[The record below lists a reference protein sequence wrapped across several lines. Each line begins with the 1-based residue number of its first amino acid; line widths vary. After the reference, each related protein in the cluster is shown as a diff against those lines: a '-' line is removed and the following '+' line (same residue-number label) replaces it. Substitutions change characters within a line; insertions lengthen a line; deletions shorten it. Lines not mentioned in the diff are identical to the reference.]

1 MNSPT
6 PQDPK
11 TPAAPVEHAASTRR
25 RPLRAVLQAVA
36 GTARGVG
43 WLGVWLP
50 GALLALLL
58 AAGVALWLWAAT
70 PGSLAQTLAWAQSY
84 TASRVQSTG
93 VLIATGVQGSLRAG
107 GQIAHLQWSRAGLS
121 VKATDVRVSLGP
133 RLWIDAALGRGLHVD
148 ALDIERLDITDQRPP
163 SPTEPLQALTLPL
176 ALTLPWSVD
185 ELVLN
190 GAQPLNLRAVK
201 GIYRYGRTDTPLAPG
216 VAEAHRLT
224 LESLQVAGG
233 RYRLQAALGAQ
244 TPMPLTLDVQ
254 GDVQTSV
261 PGGSSITLQATAQA
275 RGFLSGLSATLDVT
289 ARVHTQSGAAP
300 LSTTAPSTTPTL
312 VAHAQVMPW
321 ATQPLARADATAH
334 QLNLATLWP
343 DAPVTALSGT
353 LQAQPD
359 GDAWRATVRLSN
371 ALSGPADRQ
380 RLPLQS
386 LQADVEQQ
394 GTRWTVSNLDAQ
406 LGGGRLQ
413 GQAQVQ
419 LGSTA
424 TPSAPRTTTTTPT
437 APTQAGDAWQGDL
450 RLSGINPALL
460 WSTLAPAALDGSLTA
475 RTAAS
480 GNGQETIDLNALIQP
495 SGRQPAGTQLAGLRL
510 REVRAQGRWQP
521 TPGNPTQGL
530 LDLRDAQISMADAQL
545 QTSGQFDTASRQFNG
560 QLALQVPGAQA
571 QWQGLLAHT
580 AGEGSSRL
588 QLDDAARL
596 LAWVRGLQTLPV
608 VGPPLRAWLDTQPGL
623 AAQGSANLTA
633 QWQGGLGAL
642 GYPAPA
648 AAPVG
653 TVAPL
658 PKMQAAL
665 NIPRL
670 VLQPGTRRSDSTGP
684 TTPTASITL
693 SAWRLQA
700 DGRLDDLQLSAQG
713 TAAQAPWSGAL
724 DTQGQLKSSKPGPSG
739 AASWQTG
746 RLDLSRLQLRVSDAS
761 RNDRVTD
768 WALQNN
774 QPLAL
779 QWQTTAQ
786 GLRLDAGAGRLQLLP
801 AVRRTTPS
809 QPPAP
814 HLGTTPLSIVWDSL
828 VWQAGA
834 LQTSGRLSD
843 LPLAWVEVLGTAE
856 GAKNGPLTRAGLS
869 GNLVFDGR
877 WDVLLPAD
885 ANTPLRLS
893 AALQRSRGDLTV
905 QTDGA
910 QAINGQRLQAGIQQ
924 AQLSLSAQG
933 SAVQASLRW
942 ASERLGQ
949 ASADL
954 STELSLRSTPASG
967 ASTLDR
973 WWPAS
978 APLRGTAT
986 AQLPQ
991 VGVWSALVPPGWRMR
1006 GTLQADAALAGTR
1019 GAPQWSGTLQADQ
1032 LGLRSVVDGFA
1043 FSSGQ
1048 LRATLA
1054 GDKVTIERF
1063 SLQGPRGAEQG
1074 GTLEATGTAE
1084 WRAVEGSVLRQPFI
1098 ELKATASKLRVSNR
1112 ADRRL
1117 TLSGQLNAQLAGPRL
1132 QIRGQ
1137 LNTDSAL
1144 FVLPDELAPTL
1155 GGDVVV
1161 RGTFSAPEGTDTV
1174 RVQPDVLIDLD
1185 LGDQFEVRGRGLQTR
1200 LSGQLSVRS
1209 TPAVPAPRVLGEVRA
1224 VSGTYRAYGQQLSI
1238 ETGVLRF
1245 TGPYDD
1251 PTLDI
1256 LAVRPQQGTGGQ
1268 RVGVQITGSAQSP
1281 RVRLFSDPELP
1292 DSEKLAWL
1300 VLGRPATGAGAE
1312 AAVLQQ
1318 AAMALLARNSS
1329 SNDRGLASSLGLDE
1343 LGFRG
1348 QATNADGTT
1357 AAAALTLGKRISS
1370 DLYLAYERSLAG
1382 TMGTVSI
1389 FYDVSRYLTLRAR
1402 AGEENAVDLIFTVRY
1417 D

>member
-6 PQDPK
+6 PPE
-11 TPAAPVEHAASTRR
+11 PEAPVPSVASGKPTRT
-25 RPLRAVLQAVA
+25 PLRAALQAVA
-36 GTARGVG
+36 STARGLG
-43 WLGVWLP
+43 WMGVWLP
-50 GALLALLL
+50 GAVLALLL
-58 AAGVALWLWAAT
+58 AAGLALWLWAAT
-70 PGSLAQTLAWAQSY
+70 PGSLAQTLAWAQGY
-84 TASRVQSTG
+84 TQPRATSTG
-93 VLIATGVQGSLRAG
+93 LLEASDVQGSLRAG
-107 GQIAHLQWSRAGLS
+107 GQIGQLQWSRGGLT
-121 VKATDVRVSLGP
+121 VKATQVRVSLGP

-148 ALDIERLDITDQRPP
+148 ALDIAQLEITDERPP
-163 SPTEPLQALTLPL
+163 SPTEPLQALALPL

-190 GAQPLNLRAVK
+190 GAQPLNLRAIK
-201 GIYRYGRTDTPLAPG
+201 GVYRYGPTDAPMAPG
-216 VAEAHRLT
+216 VPDAHRLT

-233 RYRLQAALGAQ
+233 SYRLQAALGAQ

-254 GDVQTSV
+254 GNVQTSV
-261 PGGSSITLQATAQA
+261 PSGSSITLQATAQA
-275 RGFLSGLSATLDVT
+275 SGFLSGLSATLDVT
-289 ARVHTQSGAAP
+289 ASVFTQAAAGGAP
-300 LSTTAPSTTPTL
+300 GLVTATPSASTPTL
-312 VAHAQVMPW
+312 VVQAQVMPW
-321 ATQPLARADATAH
+321 APQPLARADATAH

-343 DAPVTALSGT
+343 QAPATLLSGT
-353 LQAQPD
+353 LRAQPE
-359 GDAWRATVRLSN
+359 GDSWRAAVRLTN
-371 ALSGPADRQ
+371 ALSGSADRQ

-386 LQADVEQQ
+386 LQADVVQQ
-394 GTRWTVSNLDAQ
+394 GTRWTISGLDAQ

-413 GQAQVQ
+413 GNVRVQ
-419 LGSTA
+419 LGGPVTATAPGNTATTA
-424 TPSAPRTTTTTPT
+424 TPTTSV
-437 APTQAGDAWQGDL
+437 GDSWQGDL

-460 WSTLAPAALDGSLTA
+460 WSTLAPAALDGTLTA
-475 RTAAS
+475 RTVDAGS
-480 GNGQETIDLNALIQP
+480 PQESVDLNALIQP
-495 SGRQPAGTQLAGLRL
+495 SGRQPAGAQLAGLRL
-510 REVRAQGRWQP
+510 RELTLQGRWRP
-521 TPGNPTQGL
+521 APGDPTQGV
-530 LDLRDAQISMADAQL
+530 LDLRDAQLSLADAKL
-545 QTSGQFDTASRQFNG
+545 QTSGQFNTTSRQFKG
-560 QLALQVPGAQA
+560 QLALQWPGAQA
-571 QWQGLLAHT
+571 QWKGLLAHST
-580 AGEGSSRL
+580 GEGTVRL
-588 QLDDAARL
+588 QLDDASRT
-596 LAWVRGLQTLPV
+596 LAWVRSLQTLPV
-608 VGPPLRAWLDTQPGL
+608 VGRPLRVWLDTQPGL
-623 AAQGSANLTA
+623 AAQGSAQLNA
-633 QWQGGLGAL
+633 IWQGGLGTL
-642 GYPAPA
+642 GYPAPVTAAVTA
-648 AAPVG
+648 AAP
-653 TVAPL
+653 L
-658 PKMQAAL
+658 PRLQAAL
-665 NIPRL
+665 DVPRL
-670 VLQPGTRRSDSTGP
+670 VLQPGTHSATN
-684 TTPTASITL
+684 TNTIAL
-693 SAWRLQA
+693 SALRLTA
-700 DGRLDDLQLSAQG
+700 DGSLDDLQLAAQG
-713 TAAQAPWSGAL
+713 TLAQAPWSGL
-724 DTQGQLKSSKPGPSG
+724 LNTQGRLRSG
-739 AASWQTG
+739 QRAANGLANWQKG
-746 RLDLSRLQLRVSDAS
+746 QLDLNGLMLRVSDAS

-768 WALQNN
+768 WTLQNS
-774 QPLAL
+774 QPLSG
-779 QWQTTAQ
+779 QWQNTAQ

-801 AVRRTTPS
+801 AVRHTSSS

-814 HLGTTPLSIVWDSL
+814 DLGNTPLSFVWDSL
-828 VWQAGA
+828 LWQANTF
-834 LQTSGRLSD
+834 QSRGRLSE
-843 LPLAWVEVLGTAE
+843 LPLAWAEVLGTAE
-856 GAKNGPLTRAGLS
+856 GAKYGPLTRAGLS
-869 GNLVFDGR
+869 GNVVFDGS

-885 ANTPLRLS
+885 PGTPLRLS
-893 AALQRSRGDLTV
+893 AALQRSGGDLTV

-910 QAINGQRLQAGIQQ
+910 QTGNGQRLQAGIQQ
-924 AQLSLSAQG
+924 AQLSVTAQG
-933 SAVQASLRW
+933 NSVQASLRW

-949 ASADL
+949 ASADFG
-954 STELSLRSTPASG
+954 TELAPRSAPTAG
-967 ASTLDR
+967 TSTLDH

-978 APLRGTAT
+978 APLRGTAR

-1006 GTLQADAALAGTR
+1006 GTLQANAALAGTR

-1043 FSSGQ
+1043 FSNGQ

-1084 WRAVEGSVLRQPFI
+1084 WRAVEGKTLRQPFI
-1098 ELKATASKLRVSNR
+1098 ELEATASRLRVSNR

-1117 TLSGQLNAQLAGPRL
+1117 TLSGKVNAQLAGPRL
-1132 QIRGQ
+1132 QIRGK
-1137 LNTDSAL
+1137 LIADSAL

-1155 GGDVVV
+1155 SADVVV
-1161 RGTFSAPEGTDTV
+1161 RGTFSEPEGTETV
-1174 RVQPDVLIDLD
+1174 RVQPDVQVDLD
-1185 LGDQFEVRGRGLQTR
+1185 LGDQFEIRGRGLQTR

-1209 TPAVPAPRVLGEVRA
+1209 TPAVPAPRVLGEVRT

-1318 AAMALLARNSS
+1318 AAMALLASNSS
-1329 SNDRGLASSLGLDE
+1329 ANERGLASTFGLDE

-1370 DLYLAYERSLAG
+1370 DLYIAYERSLAG

-1389 FYDVSRYLTLRAR
+1389 FYDVSRLITLRAR

>member
-1 MNSPT
+1 MNSA
-6 PQDPK
+6 PQK
-11 TPAAPVEHAASTRR
+11 EANTTTAPVATARR
-25 RPLRAVLQAVA
+25 RPLRAGLQAIVS
-36 GTARGVG
+36 TARGVG

-50 GALLALLL
+50 GALVALLL
-58 AAGVALWLWAAT
+58 AAAVALWLWAAT

-84 TASRVQSTG
+84 TASRAHSTG
-93 VLIATGVQGSLRAG
+93 VLQATDVQGSLRAG
-107 GQIAHLQWSRAGLS
+107 GQVGQLVWSRDGLT
-121 VKATDVRVSLGP
+121 VKATHVRLSLRP

-148 ALDIERLDITDQRPP
+148 ALDIALLDITDQRLP

-190 GAQPLNLRAVK
+190 SAQPLNLRGVK
-201 GIYRYGRTDTPLAPG
+201 GVYRYGRTDAPLAPG
-216 VAEAHRLT
+216 VLDAHRLT

-244 TPMPLTLDVQ
+244 TPMPLTLNVQ

-261 PGGSSITLQATAQA
+261 PGGSSVTLQATAQA
-275 RGFLSGLSATLDVT
+275 SGFLGGLSATLDVT
-289 ARVHTQSGAAP
+289 ARVHPQTGT
-300 LSTTAPSTTPTL
+300 STLTTPTL
-312 VAHAQVMPW
+312 VAHAKVMPW
-321 ATQPLARADATAH
+321 ATQPLAQADVTAH

-343 DAPVTALSGT
+343 QAPVTALSGT
-353 LQAQPD
+353 LQAQPN
-359 GDAWRATVRLSN
+359 GEAWRARVRLTN
-371 ALSGPADRQ
+371 TLSGPADRQ

-394 GTRWTVSNLDAQ
+394 GTRWTLSNLDAQ

-413 GQAQVQ
+413 GGAQLQ
-419 LGSTA
+419 LGSPA
-424 TPSAPRTTTTTPT
+424 TPSAPRSTATTPSPPPP
-437 APTQAGDAWQGDL
+437 AADSWQGDL

-460 WSTLAPAALDGSLTA
+460 WSTLAPAALDGTLTA
-475 RTAAS
+475 RTADAGNSQAS
-480 GNGQETIDLNALIQP
+480 IDLNALIQP
-495 SGRQPAGTQLAGLRL
+495 SGRQPAGAQLAGLRL
-510 REVRAQGRWQP
+510 RELRIQGRWQP
-521 TPGNPTQGL
+521 TAGDPTQGR
-530 LDLRDAQISMADAQL
+530 LDLLDAQIRMADAQL
-545 QTSGQFDTASRQFNG
+545 QTSGQFDTTSRQFKG
-560 QLALQVPGAQA
+560 QLALQAPGAQA
-571 QWQGLLAHT
+571 QWQGLLAHS
-580 AGEGSSRL
+580 AGEGNSRL

-596 LAWVRGLQTLPV
+596 LTWVRSLQTLPG
-608 VGPPLRAWLDTQPGL
+608 VGPPLRAWLDTRPAL

-642 GYPAPA
+642 GYPAPVAAAAA
-648 AAPVG
+648 AAPLPRLQAVL
-653 TVAPL
+653 TVP
-658 PKMQAAL
+658 Q
-665 NIPRL
+665 L
-670 VLQPGTRRSDSTGP
+670 VLQPGTRNSDSNGQSTA
-684 TTPTASITL
+684 TTASITL

-700 DGRLDDLQLSAQG
+700 EGRLDDLQLSAQG
-713 TAAQAPWSGAL
+713 TVTQAPWSGAL
-724 DTQGQLKSSKPGPSG
+724 DTQGQLKIGRPGE
-739 AASWQTG
+739 ADWQAG
-746 RLDLSRLQLRVSDAS
+746 QLNLNHLQLRVSDAS
-761 RNDRVTD
+761 RNDRTTD
-768 WALQNN
+768 WNLQNT

-779 QWQTTAQ
+779 QWQTTAT

-801 AVRRTTPS
+801 AVRRTAST
-809 QPPAP
+809 QTPAP
-814 HLGTTPLSIVWDSL
+814 DLGTTPLSVVWDSL
-828 VWQAGA
+828 IWQANT
-834 LQTSGRLSD
+834 LQTRGRLSD

-856 GAKNGPLTRAGLS
+856 GAKNGPLTRAGLG
-869 GNLVFDGR
+869 GNLVFDGQ

-885 ANTPLRLS
+885 DSTPLRLS
-893 AALQRSRGDLTV
+893 ASLQRSRGDLTV

-910 QAINGQRLQAGIQQ
+910 QTSNGHRLQAGIQQ
-924 AQLSLSAQG
+924 AQLSLRAQG
-933 SAVQASLRW
+933 STVQASLRW

-954 STELSLRSTPASG
+954 STELNLRNAATSDAG
-967 ASTLDR
+967 ALDH

-991 VGVWSALVPPGWRMR
+991 VGVWSALAPPGWRMR
-1006 GTLQADAALAGTR
+1006 GTLQANAALAGTR
-1019 GAPQWSGTLQADQ
+1019 GAPQWSGTLKADE
-1032 LGLRSVVDGFA
+1032 LGLRSVVDGFS
-1043 FSSGQ
+1043 FSNGQ
-1048 LRATLA
+1048 LRAILA

-1063 SLQGPRGAEQG
+1063 SLQGPRGAAQG

-1084 WRAVEGSVLRQPFI
+1084 WRAVEGSLLRQPFI

-1137 LNTDSAL
+1137 LTTDAAL

-1155 GGDVVV
+1155 SSDVVV

-1174 RVQPDVLIDLD
+1174 RVQPDVLIDLN

-1268 RVGVQITGSAQSP
+1268 RVGVQISGSAQSP

-1329 SNDRGLASSLGLDE
+1329 GTEGGLASTLGLDE

-1357 AAAALTLGKRISS
+1357 AAAALTLGKRISN

-1389 FYDVSRYLTLRAR
+1389 FYDVSRRLTLRAR

>member
-6 PQDPK
+6 PPDPSA
-11 TPAAPVEHAASTRR
+11 TAAPLVSARR
-25 RPLRAVLQAVA
+25 RPLRAAVQTIA
-36 GTARGVG
+36 ATARAVG

-58 AAGVALWLWAAT
+58 AAGVALWIWAAT
-70 PGSLAQTLAWAQSY
+70 PGSLAKTLAWAQSY
-84 TASRVQSTG
+84 TATRADSTG
-93 VLIATGVQGSLRAG
+93 VLTATGVQGSLRAG
-107 GQIAHLQWSRAGLS
+107 GHIEQLQWSRGGLT
-121 VKATDVRVSLGP
+121 VNATQVHMGLGP
-133 RLWIDAALGRGLHVD
+133 NLWIDAALGRGLHVD
-148 ALDIERLDITDQRPP
+148 ALDIAHLEITDQRPP

-176 ALTLPWSVD
+176 TLTLPWTVD

-190 GAQPLNLRAVK
+190 NAQPLNLRAMK
-201 GIYRYGRTDTPLAPG
+201 GVYRYGPTDAPLAPG
-216 VAEAHRLT
+216 VPDAHRLT

-254 GDVQTSV
+254 GDVHTRV
-261 PGGSSITLQATAQA
+261 PGGANITLQATAQVS
-275 RGFLSGLSATLDVT
+275 GFLSGLGATLDVS
-289 ARVHTQSGAAP
+289 ARVHTPTDNPA
-300 LSTTAPSTTPTL
+300 TPTL
-312 VAHAQVMPW
+312 VAQAQVMPW
-321 ATQPLARADATAH
+321 AIQPLARADATAH

-343 DAPVTALSGT
+343 QAPTTSLSGT
-353 LQAQPD
+353 LRAQPE
-359 GDAWRATVRLSN
+359 GDTWRATVRLTN
-371 ALSGPADRQ
+371 AISGPADLQ
-380 RLPLQS
+380 RLPLQR
-386 LQADVEQQ
+386 LHAEVEQQ
-394 GTRWTVSNLDAQ
+394 GTRWTFSGLDAQ

-413 GQAQVQ
+413 GDAQIQ
-419 LGSTA
+419 RGSATA
-424 TPSAPRTTTTTPT
+424 TTSTPPAPEAQQTTT
-437 APTQAGDAWQGDL
+437 GDTWQGNL
-450 RLSGINPALL
+450 RLIGINPALL
-460 WSTLAPAALDGSLTA
+460 WSTLAPAALDGTLTA
-475 RTAAS
+475 RTVDAGS
-480 GNGQETIDLNALIQP
+480 PQESIDLNALIQP
-495 SGRQPAGTQLAGLRL
+495 SGRQPAGAQLAGLRL
-510 REVRAQGRWQP
+510 RELRLQGRWQP
-521 TPGNPTQGL
+521 TPADPTQGV
-530 LDLRDAQISMADAQL
+530 LDLRDAQISLADAQL
-545 QTSGQFDTASRQFNG
+545 QTSGQFDTARRQFKG
-560 QLALQVPGAQA
+560 QLALQWPGAQA
-571 QWQGLLAHT
+571 QWQGQLAHST
-580 AGEGSSRL
+580 GEGNARL
-588 QLDDAARL
+588 QVDDASRM
-596 LAWVRGLQTLPV
+596 LAWVRSLQTLPV
-608 VGPPLRAWLDTQPGL
+608 VGPPLRAWLDTQPDL
-623 AAQGSANLTA
+623 SAQGSAQLNA
-633 QWQGGLGAL
+633 KWQGGLGAL

-648 AAPVG
+648 TSPS
-653 TVAPL
+653 TTAPL
-658 PKMQAAL
+658 PNLQATL
-665 NIPRL
+665 DIPRL
-670 VLQPGTRRSDSTGP
+670 VLQPSPDSNDN
-684 TTPTASITL
+684 ITL
-693 SAWRLQA
+693 SALRLLA

-713 TAAQAPWSGAL
+713 TLTQAPWSAQL
-724 DTQGQLKSSKPGPSG
+724 DTQGQIKSTQR
-739 AASWQTG
+739 AAQGTANWSAGQ
-746 RLDLSRLQLRVSDAS
+746 LDLSRLLLRVSDAS
-761 RNDRVTD
+761 RKDRVTH
-768 WALQNN
+768 WTLQNA
-774 QPLAL
+774 QTLSS
-779 QWQTTAQ
+779 QWQNTPQ
-786 GLRLDAGAGRLQLLP
+786 GLRLDAGTGRLQLLP
-801 AVRRTTPS
+801 TVRHTGTNTAPL
-809 QPPAP
+809 PAP
-814 HLGTTPLSIVWDSL
+814 DLGNTPLSIAWDSL
-828 VWQAGA
+828 VWQANT
-834 LQTSGRLSD
+834 LQTRGRLSA

-869 GNLVFDGR
+869 GNLVFDGQ

-885 ANTPLRLS
+885 ASTPLRLS

-910 QAINGQRLQAGIQQ
+910 PASNGQRLQAGIQQ

-933 SAVQASLRW
+933 NRVQASLRW

-949 ASADL
+949 ASADV
-954 STELSLRSTPASG
+954 STELTPRSAS
-967 ASTLDR
+967 ATHTETSALDH

-978 APLRGTAT
+978 APVRGTAS

-991 VGVWSALVPPGWRMR
+991 VGVWSALAPPGWRMR
-1006 GTLQADAALAGTR
+1006 GTLQANAALTGTR
-1019 GAPQWSGTLQADQ
+1019 GAPQWSGTLKADE

-1043 FSSGQ
+1043 FSNGQ

-1054 GDKVTIERF
+1054 GDKITIERF
-1063 SLQGPRGAEQG
+1063 SLQGPRGTEPG
-1074 GTLEATGTAE
+1074 GTLEASGTAE
-1084 WRAVEGSVLRQPFI
+1084 WRAAEGSTKRQAFI
-1098 ELKATASKLRVSNR
+1098 ELQATASKLRVSNR

-1117 TLSGQLNAQLAGPRL
+1117 TLSGQLKAQLAGPRL
-1132 QIRGQ
+1132 TLRGQ
-1137 LNTDSAL
+1137 LTTDAAL

-1155 GGDVVV
+1155 SSDVVK
-1161 RGTFSAPEGTDTV
+1161 RGTFSPPEDPDAV
-1174 RVQPDVLIDLD
+1174 RVQPDVQVDLD

-1329 SNDRGLASSLGLDE
+1329 GTEGGLASSLGLDE

-1357 AAAALTLGKRISS
+1357 ASAALTLGKRISN

>member
-6 PQDPK
+6 PLDPK
-11 TPAAPVEHAASTRR
+11 APAAPVEHAANSRR
-25 RPLRAVLQAVA
+25 RPLRAALHAIA
-36 GTARGVG
+36 ATARGVG

-70 PGSLAQTLAWAQSY
+70 PGSLAQTLAWAQAY
-84 TASRVQSTG
+84 TEPRAGSTG
-93 VLIATGVQGSLRAG
+93 VLTATDVQGSLRVG
-107 GQIAHLQWSRAGLS
+107 GQIGQLQWSRGGFS
-121 VKATDVRVSLGP
+121 VKATNVRVSLGP
-133 RLWIDAALGRGLHVD
+133 RLWIDAAMGRGLHVD
-148 ALDIERLDITDQRPP
+148 ALDIVRLDITDQRPP

-201 GIYRYGRTDTPLAPG
+201 GVYRYGRTDTPLAPG
-216 VAEAHRLT
+216 VPEAHRLT

-254 GDVQTSV
+254 GNVQTSV

-275 RGFLSGLSATLDVT
+275 SGFLSGLGATLDVT
-289 ARVHTQSGAAP
+289 ARVHTQSGATP
-300 LSTTAPSTTPTL
+300 LSTTAPGATPTL
-312 VAHAQVMPW
+312 VAHAQIMPW

-371 ALSGPADRQ
+371 TLSGPADRQ
-380 RLPLQS
+380 RLPLRS

-419 LGSTA
+419 LGRAA
-424 TPSAPRTTTTTPT
+424 TRSVPRTTTTTTTTTTPT
-437 APTQAGDAWQGDL
+437 APAPASAAWEGDL

-460 WSTLAPAALDGSLTA
+460 WSTLAPAALNGTLTA
-475 RTAAS
+475 RHAS
-480 GNGQETIDLNALIQP
+480 ASSGREAIDLNALIQP
-495 SGRQPAGTQLAGLRL
+495 SGRQPTGTQMTGLRL
-510 REVRAQGRWQP
+510 RELRAHGRWQP

-530 LDLRDAQISMADAQL
+530 LDLRDVQISMADAQL
-545 QTSGQFDTASRQFNG
+545 QTSGQFDTISRQFKG
-560 QLALQVPGAQA
+560 QFVLQAPGAQA
-571 QWQGLLAHT
+571 RWRGLLAHS
-580 AGEGSSRL
+580 AGEGTAQL
-588 QLDDAARL
+588 QLDDARRV

-608 VGPPLRAWLDTQPGL
+608 LGPPLRTWLGTQPDL
-623 AAQGSANLTA
+623 SAQGSAQLNA
-633 QWQGGLGAL
+633 AWQGGLGAL

-648 AAPVG
+648 AVASA
-653 TVAPL
+653 APL
-658 PKMQAAL
+658 PRLQATL
-665 NIPRL
+665 DVPQL
-670 VLQPGTRRSDSTGP
+670 VLQPGTSADP
-684 TTPTASITL
+684 TRSITL
-693 SAWRLQA
+693 SALRVQA
-700 DGRLDDLQLSAQG
+700 DGRLDDLQLTAQG
-713 TAAQAPWSGAL
+713 SLTQAPWSGRL
-724 DTQGQLKSSKPGPSG
+724 ETRGRLRSGQRAANGL
-739 AASWQTG
+739 ASWHAG
-746 RLDLSRLQLRVSDAS
+746 EFDLSSLLLRLSDAS
-761 RNDRVTD
+761 RDDRVTD
-768 WALQNN
+768 WTLQSTGALTG
-774 QPLAL
+774 L
-779 QWQTTAQ
+779 WQTTAQ

-801 AVRRTTPS
+801 AVRRTSNT

-814 HLGTTPLSIVWDSL
+814 DLGNTPLRVAWDSL
-828 VWQAGA
+828 AWQANT
-834 LQTSGRLSD
+834 LQTRGSLSD
-843 LPLAWVEVLGTAE
+843 LPLAWIDILGTVE
-856 GAKNGPLTRAGLS
+856 GVKSGPLTRAGLG
-869 GNLVFDGR
+869 GNLVFDGN
-877 WDVLLPAD
+877 WDVLLPTD
-885 ANTPLRLS
+885 GSTPLRLS
-893 AALQRSRGDLTV
+893 ATLQRSRGDLTV
-905 QTDGA
+905 QTDVGQRA
-910 QAINGQRLQAGIQQ
+910 NGQRLQAGVQQ

-933 SAVQASLRW
+933 NTVQASLRW

-949 ASADL
+949 VTADL
-954 STELSLRSTPASG
+954 STELSPRKTPASSG
-967 ASTLDR
+967 STLDH

-978 APLRGTAT
+978 APVRGTAR

-991 VGVWSALVPPGWRMR
+991 VGVWSALVPPGWRMS
-1006 GTLQADAALAGTR
+1006 GTLQANAALTGTR

-1032 LGLRSVVDGFA
+1032 LGLRSVVDGFS
-1043 FSSGQ
+1043 FSDGQ

-1054 GDKVTIERF
+1054 GDKITIERF
-1063 SLQGPRGAEQG
+1063 SLQGPRGADQG

-1084 WRAVEGSVLRQPFI
+1084 WRAVDGKALRQPHI
-1098 ELKATASKLRVSNR
+1098 ELKATASRLRVSNR

-1117 TLSGQLNAQLAGPRL
+1117 TLSGQLDAQLAGPRL

-1137 LNTDSAL
+1137 LTADSAL

-1155 GGDVVV
+1155 SNDVVV
-1161 RGTFSAPEGTDTV
+1161 RGTFSTPEGTDTV
-1174 RVQPDVLIDLD
+1174 RVQPDVLVDLN

-1209 TPAVPAPRVLGEVRA
+1209 TPTVPAPRVLGEVRA
-1224 VSGTYRAYGQQLSI
+1224 ISGTYRAYGQRLSI
-1238 ETGVLRF
+1238 ETGLLRF

-1256 LAVRPQQGTGGQ
+1256 LAVRPEQGTGGQ
-1268 RVGVQITGSAQSP
+1268 RVGVQISGSAQSP
-1281 RVRLFSDPELP
+1281 KVRLYSNPELP

-1318 AAMALLARNSS
+1318 AAMALLSRNSS
-1329 SNDRGLASSLGLDE
+1329 DLDGGLASSLGLDE

-1348 QATNADGTT
+1348 SGTSADGSTT
-1357 AAAALTLGKRISS
+1357 AAALTLGKRISS

-1402 AGEENAVDLIFTVRY
+1402 AGEENAIDLIFTVRY

>member
-11 TPAAPVEHAASTRR
+11 APPAPVEHAANDRR
-25 RPLRAVLQAVA
+25 RPLRAALQAFA
-36 GTARGVG
+36 ATARGVG

-50 GALLALLL
+50 GAVLALLL

-70 PGSLAQTLAWAQSY
+70 PGSLAQSLAWAQAY
-84 TASRVQSTG
+84 TQPRATSTG
-93 VLIATGVQGSLRAG
+93 VLTATDVQGSLRAG
-107 GQIAHLQWSRAGLS
+107 GQIGQLQWARGGLT
-121 VKATDVRVSLGP
+121 VKATQVRVSLGP

-148 ALDIERLDITDQRPP
+148 ALDMALLEITDDRPP

-201 GIYRYGRTDTPLAPG
+201 GMYRYGRTDGPLAPG
-216 VAEAHRLT
+216 VSDAHRLT

-233 RYRLQAALGAQ
+233 SYRLQAALGAQ

-254 GDVQTSV
+254 GDVQTTV

-275 RGFLSGLSATLDVT
+275 SGFLSGLSATLDVT
-289 ARVHTQSGAAP
+289 ASVFTQA
-300 LSTTAPSTTPTL
+300 TADPSASPAGSTPTL
-312 VAHAQVMPW
+312 VVQAQVMPW
-321 ATQPLARADATAH
+321 AAQPLARANATAH
-334 QLNLATLWP
+334 LLNLATLWP
-343 DAPVTALSGT
+343 QAPVTALSGT
-353 LQAQPD
+353 LRAQSE
-359 GDAWRATVRLSN
+359 GDAWRATVRLN
-371 ALSGPADRQ
+371 NTESGPADRQ

-386 LQADVEQQ
+386 LQADVVQQ
-394 GTRWTVSNLDAQ
+394 GTRWTISGLDAR
-406 LGGGRLQ
+406 LGGGRVQ
-413 GQAQVQ
+413 GDAQVQ

-424 TPSAPRTTTTTPT
+424 TPSVPNQTATATTSAASAT
-437 APTQAGDAWQGDL
+437 GSDAWQGDL

-460 WSTLAPAALDGSLTA
+460 WSTLAPAALDGTLTA
-475 RTAAS
+475 RTAAGGGS
-480 GNGQETIDLNALIQP
+480 REAIDLNALIQP
-495 SGRQPAGTQLAGLRL
+495 SGRQPAGAQLAGLRL
-510 REVRAQGRWQP
+510 RELRVQGRWQP
-521 TPGNPTQGL
+521 EPANPTQGV
-530 LDLRDAQISMADAQL
+530 LDLSDAQLSLADAKL
-545 QTSGQFDTASRQFNG
+545 QTSGQFDTTSRQFKG
-560 QLALQVPGAQA
+560 QLALQWPGAQA
-571 QWQGLLAHT
+571 QWQGLLAHST
-580 AGEGSSRL
+580 GEGTARL
-588 QLDDAARL
+588 QLDDASRM
-596 LAWVRGLQTLPV
+596 LAWVRSLQTLPV
-608 VGPPLRAWLDTQPGL
+608 VGPPLRAWLSTQPGL
-623 AAQGSANLTA
+623 TAQGSAQLNTR
-633 QWQGGLGAL
+633 WQGGLGAL

-648 AAPVG
+648 AA
-653 TVAPL
+653 TAAAPL
-658 PKMQAAL
+658 PRLQATL
-665 NIPRL
+665 DVPRL
-670 VLQPGTRRSDSTGP
+670 VLQPGTQSGTN
-684 TTPTASITL
+684 TITL
-693 SAWRLQA
+693 SALRLSA
-700 DGRLDDLQLSAQG
+700 DGSLDDLQLAAQG
-713 TAAQAPWSGAL
+713 TLAQAPWSGL
-724 DTQGQLKSSKPGPSG
+724 LNTQGRLRSG
-739 AASWQTG
+739 QRAANGLASWQAG
-746 RLDLSRLQLRVSDAS
+746 QLDLSRLLLRLSDAS

-768 WALQNN
+768 WTLQNS
-774 QPLAL
+774 QAL
-779 QWQTTAQ
+779 TGQWQTTPQ

-801 AVRRTTPS
+801 AVRRTSNS

-814 HLGTTPLSIVWDSL
+814 DLGSKPLSVMWDSL
-828 VWQAGA
+828 VWQADT
-834 LQTSGRLSD
+834 LQTRGRLSD
-843 LPLAWVEVLGTAE
+843 LPLAWAEVLGTTE
-856 GAKNGPLTRAGLS
+856 GAKAGPLTRAGLS
-869 GNLVFDGR
+869 GNVVFDGN

-885 ANTPLRLS
+885 PGTPLRLS
-893 AALQRSRGDLTV
+893 ASLQRSGGDLTV

-910 QAINGQRLQAGIQQ
+910 QTSNGQRLQAGIQQ
-924 AQLSLSAQG
+924 AQLSVTAQG
-933 SAVQASLRW
+933 NGVQASLRW
-942 ASERLGQ
+942 ATERLGQ

-954 STELSLRSTPASG
+954 STELAPRRAPTAG
-967 ASTLDR
+967 TSTLDH

-978 APLRGTAT
+978 APLRGTAR

-1006 GTLQADAALAGTR
+1006 GTLQANAALAGTR
-1019 GAPQWSGTLQADQ
+1019 GAPLWSGTLQADQ

-1043 FSSGQ
+1043 FSNGQ

-1063 SLQGPRGAEQG
+1063 SLQGPRGTEPG

-1084 WRAVEGSVLRQPFI
+1084 WRAVPGSALRQPFI
-1098 ELKATASKLRVSNR
+1098 QLQATASKLRVSNR

-1137 LNTDSAL
+1137 LTADSAL

-1155 GGDVVV
+1155 SPDVVV
-1161 RGTFSAPEGTDTV
+1161 RGTFSAPEGTETA
-1174 RVQPDVLIDLD
+1174 RVQPDVQVDLD

-1251 PTLDI
+1251 PTLNI

-1268 RVGVQITGSAQSP
+1268 RVGVQITGSAQGP

-1329 SNDRGLASSLGLDE
+1329 AAEGGLASALGLDE

-1357 AAAALTLGKRISS
+1357 AAAALTLGKRISN

-1389 FYDVSRYLTLRAR
+1389 FYDVSRLLTLRAR

>member
-1 MNSPT
+1 MNNAP
-6 PQDPK
+6 PEDPN
-11 TPAAPVEHAASTRR
+11 TTTVPVAAARR
-25 RPLRAVLQAVA
+25 RPLRAGLQTIAS
-36 GTARGVG
+36 TARGVG

-70 PGSLAQTLAWAQSY
+70 PGSLAHTLAWAQNY
-84 TASRVQSTG
+84 TASRADSTG
-93 VLIATGVQGSLRAG
+93 VLTATDVQGSLRAG
-107 GQIAHLQWSRAGLS
+107 GQIGQLQWSRDGLTI
-121 VKATDVRVSLGP
+121 KATGVRVRLGP
-133 RLWIDAALGRGLHVD
+133 DLWIDAALGRGLHVD
-148 ALDIERLDITDQRPP
+148 ALDIAQLEITDQRPP
-163 SPTEPLQALTLPL
+163 SPTEPLQALALPL

-190 GAQPLNLRAVK
+190 GAQPLNLRAIQGV
-201 GIYRYGRTDTPLAPG
+201 YRYGRTDAPLAPG
-216 VAEAHRLT
+216 VPDAHRLT

-254 GDVQTSV
+254 GDVHTSV
-261 PGGSSITLQATAQA
+261 PGGSNITLQATAQA
-275 RGFLSGLSATLDVT
+275 SGFLSGPGATLDVS
-289 ARVHTQSGAAP
+289 ARVHTQTGADT
-300 LSTTAPSTTPTL
+300 LPTL
-312 VAHAQVMPW
+312 SAQAQVMPW
-321 ATQPLARADATAH
+321 ATQPLVRADITAH

-343 DAPVTALSGT
+343 QAPVTALSGT

-359 GDAWRATVRLSN
+359 GDAWRASVRLSN
-371 ALSGPADRQ
+371 PLSGPADRQ
-380 RLPLQS
+380 RLPLHS
-386 LQADVEQQ
+386 LQADVAQQ
-394 GTRWTVSNLDAQ
+394 GTRWTLSHLDAQ

-413 GQAQVQ
+413 GDAQVQ
-419 LGSTA
+419 LGST
-424 TPSAPRTTTTTPT
+424 TTTRP
-437 APTQAGDAWQGDL
+437 APESQQRTAGDTWQGDL

-460 WSTLAPAALDGSLTA
+460 WSTLAPAALDGTLTA
-475 RTAAS
+475 RTASTS
-480 GNGQETIDLNALIQP
+480 GGQESIDLNALIQP
-495 SGRQPAGTQLAGLRL
+495 SGRQPAGAPLAGLRL
-510 REVRAQGRWQP
+510 RELRVQGRWQP
-521 TPGNPTQGL
+521 TAGDPTQGL
-530 LDLRDAQISMADAQL
+530 LDLRDAQIQMADAQL
-545 QTSGQFDTASRQFNG
+545 QTSGQFDTTSRQFKG

-571 QWQGLLAHT
+571 QWQGLLAHS
-580 AGEGSSRL
+580 AGEGNSRL

-596 LAWVRGLQTLPV
+596 LTWVRSLQTLPG

-623 AAQGSANLTA
+623 AAQGSAHLTA

-648 AAPVG
+648 AAAPT

-658 PKMQAAL
+658 PQLQATL
-665 NIPRL
+665 NVPRL
-670 VLQPGTRRSDSTGP
+670 ELQPDTSNDSTSP
-684 TTPTASITL
+684 TTGISL
-693 SAWRLQA
+693 SAWQLQA

-713 TAAQAPWSGAL
+713 TVAQAPWSGEL
-724 DTQGQLKSSKPGPSG
+724 DTQGQLKSSKPGANG
-739 AASWQTG
+739 AASWQAG
-746 RLDLSRLQLRVSDAS
+746 QLNLSRLQLRVSDAS
-761 RNDRVTD
+761 RNDRTTD
-768 WALQNN
+768 WNLQNT

-779 QWQTTAQ
+779 QWQTTAT
-786 GLRLDAGAGRLQLLP
+786 GLRLDAGAGRLQLMP
-801 AVRRTTPS
+801 AVRRTAST

-814 HLGTTPLSIVWDSL
+814 HLGTTPLSVVWDSL
-828 VWQAGA
+828 VWQANT
-834 LQTSGRLSD
+834 LQTRGRLSD
-843 LPLAWVEVLGTAE
+843 LPLAWAEVLGTAE

-869 GNLVFDGR
+869 GNLVFDGQ

-885 ANTPLRLS
+885 GNTPLRLS
-893 AALQRSRGDLTV
+893 ASLQRSRGDLTV

-910 QAINGQRLQAGIQQ
+910 PTSNGQRLQAGIQQ
-924 AQLSLSAQG
+924 AQLSLSVQG
-933 SAVQASLRW
+933 STVQASLRW

-954 STELSLRSTPASG
+954 STELTSRSAPAST
-967 ASTLDR
+967 ASTLDH

-978 APLRGTAT
+978 APLRGTAS

-1006 GTLQADAALAGTR
+1006 GTLQANAALAGTR
-1019 GAPQWSGTLQADQ
+1019 GTPQWSGTLKADE

-1043 FSSGQ
+1043 FSNGQ

-1054 GDKVTIERF
+1054 GDKITIERF
-1063 SLQGPRGAEQG
+1063 SLQGPRGTEPG

-1084 WRAVEGSVLRQPFI
+1084 WRAVEGSALRQPFI
-1098 ELKATASKLRVSNR
+1098 ELQATASKLRVSNR

-1117 TLSGQLNAQLAGPRL
+1117 TLSGQLNAQLAGPKL
-1132 QIRGQ
+1132 HIRGQ
-1137 LNTDSAL
+1137 LTADSAL

-1155 GGDVVV
+1155 SSDVVL
-1161 RGTFSAPEGTDTV
+1161 RGTFSSPEDPDAV
-1174 RVQPDVLIDLD
+1174 RVQPDVQVDLD
-1185 LGDQFEVRGRGLQTR
+1185 LGEQFAVRGRGLQTR

-1209 TPAVPAPRVLGEVRA
+1209 TPAVPAPRVLGEVRT

-1268 RVGVQITGSAQSP
+1268 RVGVQISGSAQNP

-1329 SNDRGLASSLGLDE
+1329 GTEGGLASSLGLDE
-1343 LGFRG
+1343 LGFIG

-1357 AAAALTLGKRISS
+1357 ASAALTLGKRISN
-1370 DLYLAYERSLAG
+1370 DLYLTYERSLAG

-1389 FYDVSRYLTLRAR
+1389 FYDVSRRLTLRAR

>member
-6 PQDPK
+6 PPDPSA
-11 TPAAPVEHAASTRR
+11 TAAPLDSVRR
-25 RPLRAVLQAVA
+25 RPLRAAVQTIA
-36 GTARGVG
+36 ATARGVG

-58 AAGVALWLWAAT
+58 AAGVALWIWAAT

-84 TASRVQSTG
+84 TATRADSAGALT
-93 VLIATGVQGSLRAG
+93 ANGVQGSLRAG
-107 GQIAHLQWSRAGLS
+107 GQIERLQWSRGGLS
-121 VKATDVRVSLGP
+121 VTATDVRVSLGP

-148 ALDIERLDITDQRPP
+148 ALDIAHLEITDQRPP

-176 ALTLPWSVD
+176 ALTLPWTVD

-190 GAQPLNLRAVK
+190 NAQPLNLRAMK
-201 GIYRYGRTDTPLAPG
+201 GVYRYGPADAPLAPG
-216 VAEAHRLT
+216 VPDAHRLT

-261 PGGSSITLQATAQA
+261 PGGANITLQATAQVS
-275 RGFLSGLSATLDVT
+275 GFLSGLGATLDVS
-289 ARVHTQSGAAP
+289 ARVHTPTDNPA
-300 LSTTAPSTTPTL
+300 TPTL
-312 VAHAQVMPW
+312 VANAQIMPW

-343 DAPVTALSGT
+343 QAPTTSLSGK
-353 LQAQPD
+353 LRAQPE
-359 GDAWRATVRLSN
+359 GDTWRATVRLTN
-371 ALSGPADRQ
+371 GLSGPADRQ

-386 LQADVEQQ
+386 LQAEVEQQ
-394 GTRWTVSNLDAQ
+394 GTRWTFSGLDAQ

-413 GQAQVQ
+413 GDAQIQ
-419 LGSTA
+419 LGRATA
-424 TPSAPRTTTTTPT
+424 TTSTPPAPEAQQPAT
-437 APTQAGDAWQGDL
+437 GDTWQGDL

-460 WSTLAPAALDGSLTA
+460 WSTLAPAALDGTLTA
-475 RTAAS
+475 RTVDAGS
-480 GNGQETIDLNALIQP
+480 PQESIDLNALIQP
-495 SGRQPAGTQLAGLRL
+495 SGRQPAGAQLAGLRL
-510 REVRAQGRWQP
+510 RELRLQGRWQP
-521 TPGNPTQGL
+521 TPADPTQGV
-530 LDLRDAQISMADAQL
+530 LDLRDAQISLADAQL
-545 QTSGQFDTASRQFNG
+545 QTSGQFDTARRHFKG
-560 QLALQVPGAQA
+560 QLALQWPGAQA
-571 QWQGLLAHT
+571 QWQGQLAHST
-580 AGEGSSRL
+580 GEGTAHL
-588 QLDDAARL
+588 QVDDASRM
-596 LAWVRGLQTLPV
+596 LAWVRSLQTLPV
-608 VGPPLRAWLDTQPGL
+608 VGPPLRAWLDTQPDL
-623 AAQGSANLTA
+623 SAQGSAQLNA

-642 GYPAPA
+642 GYPAPTTSPA
-648 AAPVG
+648 
-653 TVAPL
+653 TTAPL
-658 PKMQAAL
+658 PNLQATL
-665 NIPRL
+665 DIPRL
-670 VLQPGTRRSDSTGP
+670 VLQPGPDSND
-684 TTPTASITL
+684 SITL
-693 SAWRLQA
+693 SALRLQA

-713 TAAQAPWSGAL
+713 TLAQAPWSGQL
-724 DTQGQLKSSKPGPSG
+724 DTQGQLKSTQRTTPGK
-739 AASWQTG
+739 ASWQAG
-746 RLDLSRLQLRVSDAS
+746 QLDLSRLLLRVSDAS
-761 RNDRVTD
+761 RKDRVTH
-768 WALQNN
+768 WTLQNA
-774 QPLAL
+774 QAL
-779 QWQTTAQ
+779 SSQWQNTPQ
-786 GLRLDAGAGRLQLLP
+786 GLRLDAGTGRLQLLP
-801 AVRRTTPS
+801 TVRHTGTNTAPL
-809 QPPAP
+809 PAP
-814 HLGTTPLSIVWDSL
+814 DLGNTPLSIAWDSL
-828 VWQAGA
+828 VWQANT
-834 LQTSGRLSD
+834 LQTRGRLSD

-869 GNLVFDGR
+869 GNLVFDGQ

-885 ANTPLRLS
+885 ASTPLRLS

-910 QAINGQRLQAGIQQ
+910 PASNGQRLQAGIQQ

-933 SAVQASLRW
+933 NRVQASLRW

-949 ASADL
+949 ASADV
-954 STELSLRSTPASG
+954 STELTPRSAS
-967 ASTLDR
+967 ATHTETSALDH

-978 APLRGTAT
+978 APVRGTAS

-991 VGVWSALVPPGWRMR
+991 VGVWSALAPPGWRMR
-1006 GTLQADAALAGTR
+1006 GTLQANAALTGTR
-1019 GAPQWSGTLQADQ
+1019 GAPQWSGTLKADE

-1043 FSSGQ
+1043 FSNGQ

-1054 GDKVTIERF
+1054 GDKITIERF
-1063 SLQGPRGAEQG
+1063 SLQGPRGTEPG
-1074 GTLEATGTAE
+1074 GTLEASGTAE
-1084 WRAVEGSVLRQPFI
+1084 WRAAEGSTKRQAFI
-1098 ELKATASKLRVSNR
+1098 ELQATASKLRVSNR

-1117 TLSGQLNAQLAGPRL
+1117 TLSGQLKAQLAGPRL
-1132 QIRGQ
+1132 TLRGQ
-1137 LNTDSAL
+1137 LTTDAAL

-1155 GGDVVV
+1155 SSDVVK
-1161 RGTFSAPEGTDTV
+1161 RGTFSPPEDPDAV
-1174 RVQPDVLIDLD
+1174 RVQPDVQVDLD

-1329 SNDRGLASSLGLDE
+1329 GTEGGLASSLGLDE

-1348 QATNADGTT
+1348 QATNADGST
-1357 AAAALTLGKRISS
+1357 AAAALTLGKRISN

>member
-6 PQDPK
+6 PPDPSA
-11 TPAAPVEHAASTRR
+11 TAAPLVSARR
-25 RPLRAVLQAVA
+25 RPLRAAVQTIA
-36 GTARGVG
+36 ATAREVG

-58 AAGVALWLWAAT
+58 AAGVALWIWAAT

-84 TASRVQSTG
+84 TASRADSTG
-93 VLIATGVQGSLRAG
+93 VLTATGVQGSLRAG
-107 GQIAHLQWSRAGLS
+107 GQIERLQWSRGGLS
-121 VKATDVRVSLGP
+121 VTATDVRVSLGP

-148 ALDIERLDITDQRPP
+148 ALDIAHLEITDQRPP

-176 ALTLPWSVD
+176 ALTLPWTVD

-190 GAQPLNLRAVK
+190 NAQPLNLRAMK
-201 GIYRYGRTDTPLAPG
+201 GVYRYGPTDAPLAPG
-216 VAEAHRLT
+216 VPDAHRLT

-254 GDVQTSV
+254 GDVHTRV
-261 PGGSSITLQATAQA
+261 PGGANITLQATAQVS
-275 RGFLSGLSATLDVT
+275 GFLSGLGATLDVS
-289 ARVHTQSGAAP
+289 ARVHTPTDNPA
-300 LSTTAPSTTPTL
+300 TPTL
-312 VAHAQVMPW
+312 VANAQVMPW

-343 DAPVTALSGT
+343 QAPTTSLSGT
-353 LQAQPD
+353 LRAQPE
-359 GDAWRATVRLSN
+359 GDTWRATVRLTN
-371 ALSGPADRQ
+371 AISGPADRQ
-380 RLPLQS
+380 RMPLQS
-386 LQADVEQQ
+386 LHAEVEQQ
-394 GTRWTVSNLDAQ
+394 GSRWTFSELDAQ

-413 GQAQVQ
+413 GDAQIQ
-419 LGSTA
+419 RGSAVA
-424 TPSAPRTTTTTPT
+424 TTSTPPAPEAQQPAT
-437 APTQAGDAWQGDL
+437 GDTWQGDL

-460 WSTLAPAALDGSLTA
+460 WSTLAPAALDGTLTA
-475 RTAAS
+475 RTVDAGS
-480 GNGQETIDLNALIQP
+480 PQESIDLNALIQP
-495 SGRQPAGTQLAGLRL
+495 SGRQPAGAQLAGLRL
-510 REVRAQGRWQP
+510 RELRLLGRWQP
-521 TPGNPTQGL
+521 TAADPTQGV
-530 LDLRDAQISMADAQL
+530 LDLRDAQISLADAQL
-545 QTSGQFDTASRQFNG
+545 QTSGQFDTARSQFKG
-560 QLALQVPGAQA
+560 QLALQWPGAQA
-571 QWQGLLAHT
+571 QWQGQLAHST
-580 AGEGSSRL
+580 GEGNARL
-588 QLDDAARL
+588 QIDDASRM
-596 LAWVRGLQTLPV
+596 LAWVRSLQTLPV
-608 VGPPLRAWLDTQPGL
+608 VGPPLRAWLDTQPDL
-623 AAQGSANLTA
+623 SAQGSAQLNA
-633 QWQGGLGAL
+633 KWQGGLGAL

-648 AAPVG
+648 TAPA
-653 TVAPL
+653 TTAPL
-658 PKMQAAL
+658 PNLQATL
-665 NIPRL
+665 DIPRL
-670 VLQPGTRRSDSTGP
+670 VLQPGPDSND
-684 TTPTASITL
+684 SITL
-693 SAWRLQA
+693 SALRLQA

-713 TAAQAPWSGAL
+713 TLAQAPWSAQL
-724 DTQGQLKSSKPGPSG
+724 DTQGQLKSTQRAALGT
-739 AASWQTG
+739 ASWSAGQ
-746 RLDLSRLQLRVSDAS
+746 LDLSRLLLRVSDAS
-761 RNDRVTD
+761 RKDRVTH
-768 WALQNN
+768 WTLQNA
-774 QPLAL
+774 QAL
-779 QWQTTAQ
+779 SSQWQNTPQ
-786 GLRLDAGAGRLQLLP
+786 GLRLDAGTGRLQLLP
-801 AVRRTTPS
+801 TVRHTGTNTAPL
-809 QPPAP
+809 PAP
-814 HLGTTPLSIVWDSL
+814 DLGNTPLSVAWDSL
-828 VWQAGA
+828 VWQANT
-834 LQTSGRLSD
+834 LQTRGRLSD

-869 GNLVFDGR
+869 GNLVFDGQ

-885 ANTPLRLS
+885 ASTPLHLS

-910 QAINGQRLQAGIQQ
+910 PASNGQRLQAGIQQ

-933 SAVQASLRW
+933 NRVQASLRW

-949 ASADL
+949 ASADV
-954 STELSLRSTPASG
+954 STELTPRSAS
-967 ASTLDR
+967 ATHTETSALDH

-978 APLRGTAT
+978 APVRGTAS

-991 VGVWSALVPPGWRMR
+991 VGVWSALAPPGWRMR
-1006 GTLQADAALAGTR
+1006 GTLQANAALTGTR
-1019 GAPQWSGTLQADQ
+1019 GAPQWSGTLKADE

-1043 FSSGQ
+1043 FSNGQ

-1054 GDKVTIERF
+1054 GDKITIERF
-1063 SLQGPRGAEQG
+1063 SLQGPRGTEPG
-1074 GTLEATGTAE
+1074 GTLEASGTAE
-1084 WRAVEGSVLRQPFI
+1084 WRAAEGSTKRQAFI
-1098 ELKATASKLRVSNR
+1098 ELQATASKLRVSNR

-1117 TLSGQLNAQLAGPRL
+1117 TLSGQLKAQLAGPRL
-1132 QIRGQ
+1132 TLRGQ
-1137 LNTDSAL
+1137 LTTDAAL

-1155 GGDVVV
+1155 SSDVVK
-1161 RGTFSAPEGTDTV
+1161 RGTFSPPEDPDAV
-1174 RVQPDVLIDLD
+1174 RVQPDVQVDLD

-1256 LAVRPQQGTGGQ
+1256 LTVRPQQGTGGQ

-1329 SNDRGLASSLGLDE
+1329 GTEGGLASSLGLDE

-1357 AAAALTLGKRISS
+1357 AAAALTLGKRISN